1 MLPLTKIIAIPKI
14 HLGMLVNSETAS
26 TTNFFNDE
34 YALSAITNYTLGS
47 LDAVSEFTSIPKWIL
62 GMAMIFVR
70 GSIKEKAGIDI
81 EDL

>member
-47 LDAVSEFTSIPKWIL
+47 LDAVINFLLKQIELVL
-62 GMAMIFVR
+62 GL
-70 GSIKEKAGIDI
+70 
-81 EDL
+81 DLWEQS